1 MNRSVSRRCSLFA
14 LAGVAMAQSPRS
26 DLAPA
31 DLDRVK
37 VGQVPPDFDLPSA
50 SGGKLSLASLRGKNV
65 VLVFYRGH
73 W

>member
-1 MNRSVSRRCSLFA
+1 MA
-14 LAGVAMAQSPRS
+14 AMAMAQPSPS
-26 DLAPA
+26 

-37 VGQVPPDFDLPSA
+37 VGQVPPEFDLPSA
-50 SGGKLSLASLRGKNV
+50 SGGKMTLASLRGKNV

>member
-1 MNRSVSRRCSLFA
+1 MTNSISRRGSLFA
-14 LAGVAMAQSPRS
+14 MAGMAMAQPSPS
-26 DLAPA
+26 

-37 VGQVPPDFDLPSA
+37 VGQAPPDFDLPSA
-50 SGGKLSLASLRGKNV
+50 SGGKMALSSLRGKNV